1 MHSFARGFEARR
13 VGKGGHWAFVDATCT
28 TRRAHAS
35 GLTAWARRNAR
46 RAYTA
51 ASRPP
56 LPTLRDFH
64 IRTVIGG
71 ALVLMLSIG
80 GCEHALSQMAVP
92 QPPAD
97 MAVPPTHSDSR
108 KENPAPAPSGLP
120 DAAVSTADPNVS
132 ETPVASEARLD
143 EVKAYLW
150 SVYRRSGA
158 KVDSHGEFTWKDIA
172 AAITSGL
179 TVEDYVISGID
190 PDFRELL
197 FAAGHA
203 MDAAGVEWTI
213 LSAFRDDYRQN
224 LASGLKARVNNSFHG
239 GSEATGGYGHGC
251 AADLASV
258 DRHSDD
264 KVWSW
269 LDRKGREFALYRPLR
284 AVDPAHVLPMAGWH
298 ELATTLR
305 NKRLGIAAEPDSAP
319 LGALVTLGQ
328 YLCVRPLPPEK
339 PAPGAEGAQ
348 ASRHPVSQGSANH
361 GAKHDA
367 NSPGNGPAQKPN
379 GAREAQTKPSARTAA
394 SKVMKQ

>member
-1 MHSFARGFEARR
+1 MHSFAIRLLGLKARR
-13 VGKGGHWAFVDATCT
+13 WLPGADA
-28 TRRAHAS
+28 A
-35 GLTAWARRNAR
+35 
-46 RAYTA
+46 
-51 ASRPP
+51 P
-56 LPTLRDFH
+56 LQVPRFH
-64 IRTVIGG
+64 VRTVIGG
-71 ALVLMLSIG
+71 ALVFMLSIG
-80 GCEHALSQMAVP
+80 GCEHALSQLAVP

-108 KENPAPAPSGLP
+108 KENPVPVPSGLP
-120 DAAVSTADPNVS
+120 GAAVSTAAPNVS
-132 ETPVASEARLD
+132 EQPASEARFD

-150 SVYRRSGA
+150 SVYRRSGT
-158 KVDSHGEFTWKDIA
+158 KVDSHGDFTWKDVA
-172 AAITSGL
+172 AAITFGL

-197 FAAGHA
+197 FAVGHA

-264 KVWSW
+264 RVWSW

-298 ELATTLR
+298 ELATMLR

-339 PAPGAEGAQ
+339 PAAGAEGAE

-361 GAKHDA
+361 GARHDT
-367 NSPGNGPAQKPN
+367 NSRGNGPAQKPN
-379 GAREAQTKPSARTAA
+379 GVHDAQTKPSARTAA